1 LGLTGACSGG
11 GGDGTATRC
20 QSPLLNPRSAQWPTH
35 DRHGLD
41 SRRRI
46 ERRRV
51 GQARREGGSE
61 GQTRRP
67 GSRERPAARARGG
80 TLLDRL
86 GRGGSSSS
94 SRPDPNVD
102 TIYCIRPDPLRTTPL
117 VGCPRAFQPSYQPP
131 RTSSG
136 RYLPSAP
143 PAEGLRLWAYHVGQ
157 RPPWR
162 RRRRRPDTAQ
172 GDRPEAHRRCVPLQ
186 IDALLEQSVA
196 MRRSLGGEGPARSNG
211 LTDRL
216 TVNAHSLLSSGL
228 QTSCRRT

>member
-1 LGLTGACSGG
+1 LGLTGACSGS

-20 QSPLLNPRSAQWPTH
+20 QSRLLNPRSARWPTH

-61 GQTRRP
+61 GLKRRP
-67 GSRERPAARARGG
+67 GSRERPAARARARRDPARPAWTRRQLVELETGSQRRHH
-80 TLLDRL
+80 LLHPA
-86 GRGGSSSS
+86 GPS
-94 SRPDPNVD
+94 
-102 TIYCIRPDPLRTTPL
+102 TTPL
-117 VGCPRAFQPSYQPP
+117 VGCPRTFQPSYQPP

-172 GDRPEAHRRCVPLQ
+172 SDRPEAHRRCVPLL
-186 IDALLEQSVA
+186 IDALLERSVA
-196 MRRSLGGEGPARSNG
+196 MRRSLGGEGYSKVERA
-211 LTDRL
+211 D
-216 TVNAHSLLSSGL
+216 
-228 QTSCRRT
+228 